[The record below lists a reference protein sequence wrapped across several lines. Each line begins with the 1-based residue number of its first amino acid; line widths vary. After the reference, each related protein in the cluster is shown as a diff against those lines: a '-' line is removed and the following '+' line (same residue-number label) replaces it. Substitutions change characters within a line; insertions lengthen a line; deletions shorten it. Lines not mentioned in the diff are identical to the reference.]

1 MILMPD
7 RRESLIKPESGPVL
21 ARNRSDIFVD
31 HPYDYEIPGL
41 CLMGRMTIPGIC
53 GEEIVRRVVH
63 RNADSLFGIFR
74 KSTATKREERTLLG
88 FYANLMLNQSGVAAL
103 QAGTFDARNP
113 PDAFMVPYGERPAA
127 IYSWAVMAP
136 GLFDLTVKMLAFRMG
151 DLYADLPI
159 LAYAATEDGR
169 RTVNRRGFT
178 LDADTGLSRY
188 ERSQDAKRSFVRKFK
203 S

>member
-1 MILMPD
+1 MPD
-7 RRESLIKPESGPVL
+7 RPESLIKPESGPVL
-21 ARNRSDIFVD
+21 ARNRANIFVE

-53 GEEIVRRVVH
+53 GEDIVRRVVR

-74 KSTATKREERTLLG
+74 KSSTTKREDRILLG
-88 FYANLMLNQSGVAAL
+88 FYANLLLNDEGLAAL
-103 QAGTFDARNP
+103 KAGTFDARNP
-113 PDAFMVPYGERPAA
+113 PDELMVPLGERPAA

-151 DLYADLPI
+151 DLYVDLPI
-159 LAYAATEDGR
+159 LTYAATDDGR
-169 RTVNRRGFT
+169 KTVRRRGFVT
-178 LDADTGLSRY
+178 DEASGLSSHD
-188 ERSQDAKRSFVRKFK
+188 RSQDAKRSFVRKNR

>member
-1 MILMPD
+1 MLLMPD
-7 RRESLIKPESGPVL
+7 RPESLIKPESGPVL
-21 ARNRSDIFVD
+21 ARNRANIFVD

-53 GEEIVRRVVH
+53 GEEIVRRVVR

-74 KSTATKREERTLLG
+74 KSSTTKREDRTLLG
-88 FYANLMLNQSGVAAL
+88 FYANLMLNEAGLAAL
-103 QAGTFDARNP
+103 KAGDFSARNP
-113 PDAFMVPYGERPAA
+113 PDEHMVATGERPVA

-159 LAYAATEDGR
+159 LTYAATEDGR
-169 RTVNRRGFT
+169 RTVRRRGFT
-178 LDADTGLSRY
+178 TDEASGLSSY
-188 ERSQDAKRSFVRKFK
+188 ARSQDAKRSFVRKHR